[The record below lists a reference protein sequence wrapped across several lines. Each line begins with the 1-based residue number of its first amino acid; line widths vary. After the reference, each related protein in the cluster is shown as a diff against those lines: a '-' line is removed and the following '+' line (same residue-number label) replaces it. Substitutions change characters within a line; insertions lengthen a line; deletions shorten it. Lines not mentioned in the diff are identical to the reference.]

1 MKQVDVTKRV
11 MDRVV
16 AWERRQTAFWVGWFL
31 VGAAVLAG
39 ALLAIVWAGT
49 QEVLRRQT
57 LDMLML
63 FTQDREIVEEFWQ
76 DTVMIVLTE
85 LPWEMI
91 ALGIF
96 LCGIMGIYLLVT
108 VSKRRLI
115 HSKMSQLAQYEKT
128 HIKKGAQP

>member
-1 MKQVDVTKRV
+1 
-11 MDRVV
+11 
-16 AWERRQTAFWVGWFL
+16 
-31 VGAAVLAG
+31 
-39 ALLAIVWAGT
+39 
-49 QEVLRRQT
+49 
-57 LDMLML
+57 ML